1 MSTCIISRRTA
12 DILASYFLQ
21 NAERYMS
28 ILWKSSHAKKKKK
41 HSKGANTFSLHPS
54 PSLKCV
60 MSCAVNRMFVQ
71 VSQ

>member
-28 ILWKSSHAKKKKK
+28 ILWKSSHAKKKKTLE
-41 HSKGANTFSLHPS
+41 GCQYFLS
-54 PSLKCV
+54 PS
-60 MSCAVNRMFVQ
+60 
-71 VSQ
+71 VSLSEVRDELCY